1 MNQSPRFQLYSFKT
15 RLLTVLIVLG
25 LCFLTVLGRTF
36 YLQILKA
43 DYYKEKARSQHER
56 TLTLEPR
63 RGRILDKDGRI
74 LAVSIKLESLYAKP
88 GHIKYPA
95 KVARLISPIID
106 IPYHKLLAKLKSRK
120 NFVWIKRKLTPGQVK
135 NIKNF
140 NFNGIDFMEEFRRY
154 YPNGN
159 FAGQIL
165 GYTGIDSQGLEGIE
179 NKYEFLLAG
188 KPRNYVVEKEGMYRT
203 VPLSNIPKK
212 IPDQYSL
219 HLTIDST
226 IQHFAEMA
234 IRDGVIKSRADRGT
248 VVALHSKTGAILAMA
263 SYPGFDPNQYQLYLR
278 ANQLNRAATSGYE
291 PGSTF
296 KMVTVAAA
304 LNEGIISPDQ
314 KFFCEEGKYKVGK
327 NIVRDTS
334 PHGIMN
340 LMQVIKKSSNICAAK
355 IGMSMKPAKFHDYII
370 RFGFGKRPNSGVA
383 AEASGRV
390 ISSKKWQTIDHANI
404 SFGQAILVSPLQM
417 VSAANVFAN
426 DGLYLPPYIVDHVID
441 KNGKIL
447 KEITNNNGKIIQS
460 FGAGIRSPVVNPYV
474 SKLVK
479 KYLISVT
486 KKGGTA
492 EKAAIRGYQV
502 AGKTGTSQIYDQQLG
517 RYSNTRYISSF
528 VGFAPASE
536 PLVTVLV
543 IVEQPKNSYYGGIV
557 AAPIFKKIVKRT
569 LLFEDVLPF
578 PESDNEKLNYQETT
592 VKR

>member
-15 RLLTVLIVLG
+15 RLLTVLIVFG
-25 LCFLTVLGRTF
+25 LCFFTVICRTF

-43 DYYKEKARSQHER
+43 DYYKQKAKSQHER

-74 LAVSIKLESLYAKP
+74 LAVSIQLESLYAKP
-88 GHIKYPA
+88 AQINSPS
-95 KVARLISPIID
+95 KVARLISPIIN
-106 IPYHKLLAKLKSRK
+106 IPYHKLLVKLKSSR
-120 NFVWIKRKLTPGQVK
+120 NFVWIKRKLTPEQVK
-135 NIKNF
+135 KIKIF
-140 NFNGIDFMEEFRRY
+140 DFNGIDFMEEFRRY

-188 KPRNYVVEKEGMYRT
+188 KPRTYVVEKEGMYRT
-203 VPLSNIPKK
+203 VPLSNIPNK

-234 IRDGVIKSRADRGT
+234 LRDGVIKSRADRGT

-263 SYPGFDPNQYQLYLR
+263 SYPGFDPNQYQQYKR

-296 KMVTVAAA
+296 KMITVAAA

-314 KFFCEEGKYKVGK
+314 KFFCEEGKYYIG
-327 NIVRDTS
+327 NNLVRDTS
-334 PHGIMN
+334 PHGTMS
-340 LMQVIKKSSNICAAK
+340 LKQVIKKSSNICAAK
-355 IGMSMKPAKFHDYII
+355 IGMSMKPRKFHEYIQ
-370 RFGFGKRPNSGVA
+370 RFGFGKRPNSGLA

-390 ISSKKWQTIDHANI
+390 ISSNKWQTIDHANI
-404 SFGQAILVSPLQM
+404 SFGQAILVSPLQL

-426 DGLYLPPYIVDHVID
+426 DGIFLPPYIVDHVSD

-447 KEITNNNGKIIQS
+447 KKITNNSGDVIQS
-460 FGAGIRSPVVNPYV
+460 FGAGTRSPVINPYV
-474 SKLVK
+474 AKLVK

-492 EKAAIRGYQV
+492 EKAAIKGYQV

-543 IVEQPKNSYYGGIV
+543 IVEQPKKSYYGGIV

-578 PESDNEKLNYQETT
+578 PDEASEKVNYKGKT

>member
-15 RLLTVLIVLG
+15 RLLTVLIVFG
-25 LCFLTVLGRTF
+25 LCFCTVLGRAF

-43 DYYKEKARSQHER
+43 DYYKQKAKSQHER

-74 LAVSIKLESLYAKP
+74 LAVSIQLESLYAKP
-88 GHIKYPA
+88 AQIKHPS
-95 KVARLISPIID
+95 KVARLISPIIN
-106 IPYHKLLAKLKSRK
+106 IPYHKLLAKLKSKK
-120 NFVWIKRKLTPGQVK
+120 NFVWIKRKLTPKQAK
-135 NIKNF
+135 KIKRIG
-140 NFNGIDFMEEFRRY
+140 FNGIDFMEEFRRY

-188 KPRNYVVEKEGMYRT
+188 KPRTYVVEKEGMYRT

-234 IRDGVIKSRADRGT
+234 LRDGVIKSSADRGT

-263 SYPGFDPNQYQLYLR
+263 SYPGFDPNQYQLYQR

-296 KMVTVAAA
+296 KMITVAAA

-314 KFFCEEGKYKVGK
+314 KFFCEEGKY
-327 NIVRDTS
+327 NIGNNLVRDTS
-334 PHGIMN
+334 PYGIMT
-340 LMQVIKKSSNICAAK
+340 LLQIIKKSSNICAAK
-355 IGMSMKPAKFHDYII
+355 IGMSMKPAKFHEYIL

-426 DGLYLPPYIVDHVID
+426 DGIFLPPYIIDHVRD
-441 KNGKIL
+441 KNGKRL
-447 KEITNNNGKIIQS
+447 KKITNINGEIIQS
-460 FGAGIRSPVVNPYV
+460 FGKGIRSPVVNPYV
-474 SKLVK
+474 AKLVK
-479 KYLISVT
+479 EYLISVT
-486 KKGGTA
+486 KEGGTA
-492 EKAAIRGYQV
+492 EKAAIKGYQV
-502 AGKTGTSQIYDQQLG
+502 AGKTGTSQIFDKQLG

-543 IVEQPKNSYYGGIV
+543 IVEQPKSSYYGGIV

-578 PESDNEKLNYQETT
+578 PELENDKINYQEKT
-592 VKR
+592 VKL

>member
-1 MNQSPRFQLYSFKT
+1 MNSSPRFQLYSFKT
-15 RLLTVLIVLG
+15 RLLSILIVFG
-25 LCFLTVLGRTF
+25 LCFISVLGRAF
-36 YLQILKA
+36 YLQILNA
-43 DYYKEKARSQHER
+43 DYYKQKAKSQHER

-74 LAVSIKLESLYAKP
+74 LAVSIQLESLYAKP
-88 GHIKYPA
+88 AQINSPS
-95 KVARLISPIID
+95 KVARLISPIIK
-106 IPYHKLLAKLKSRK
+106 IPYHKLLVKLKSKK
-120 NFVWIKRKLTPGQVK
+120 NFVWIKRKLTPEKVK
-135 NIKNF
+135 IIKKF

-188 KPRNYVVEKEGMYRT
+188 KPRTYVVEKEGMYRT

-226 IQHFAEMA
+226 IQHFVEMA
-234 IRDGVIKSRADRGT
+234 LRDGVIKSRADRGT
-248 VVALHSKTGAILAMA
+248 VIAIHSKTGAILAMA
-263 SYPGFDPNQYQLYLR
+263 SYPGFDPNQYQLYR
-278 ANQLNRAATSGYE
+278 REYQLNRAATSGYE

-296 KMVTVAAA
+296 KMITVAAA

-314 KFFCEEGKYKVGK
+314 KFFCEEGKY
-327 NIVRDTS
+327 NIGNNLVRDTS
-334 PHGIMN
+334 PNGIMS
-340 LMQVIKKSSNICAAK
+340 LKQIIKKSSNICAAK
-355 IGMSMKPAKFHDYII
+355 IGMSMKPSKFHEYIQ

-390 ISSKKWQTIDHANI
+390 ISSEKWQTIDHANI

-426 DGLYLPPYIVDHVID
+426 DGIFLPPYIVDHVRD
-441 KNGKIL
+441 KSGKIL
-447 KEITNNNGKIIQS
+447 KKITNSNGNVIQS
-460 FGAGIRSPVVNPYV
+460 FGAGIRSSVINPYV
-474 SKLVK
+474 ARLVK
-479 KYLISVT
+479 EYLISVT

-492 EKAAIRGYQV
+492 EKASIKGYQV
-502 AGKTGTSQIYDQQLG
+502 AGKTGTSQIFDHHLG

-543 IVEQPKNSYYGGIV
+543 IVEQPKTSYYGGIV

-578 PESDNEKLNYQETT
+578 PEEDSMGENYKVKT